1 MEVIKDLVRI
11 KIFREE
17 QAELAMLK
25 AKAKLLSA
33 EDALDN
39 ARKVLRKHK
48 EDCIAREKELYDDLC
63 TRLVLLKDINS
74 VTLDIQLMAE
84 ETTRLDEAVEKS
96 KELRDIASEDL
107 AAAKEVHRDAVQM
120 RQKFTEIKEVI
131 DTEKLAELT
140 RKEDIE
146 MEEVPTKKQFENEDP
161 SDVLEFC

>member
-25 AKAKLLSA
+25 AKTKLLSA
-33 EDALDN
+33 EEALDN
-39 ARKVLRKHK
+39 ARKVLRQHK

-63 TRLVLLKDINS
+63 RRLVLLKDINS
-74 VTLDIQLMAE
+74 VTLDIQLMTE
-84 ETTRLDEAVEKS
+84 ETTRLDEIVEKS
-96 KELRDIASEDL
+96 KELRDVASEDL
-107 AAAKEVHRDAVQM
+107 AAAKAVHRDAVQM

-131 DTEKLAELT
+131 DAEKLAELT

-146 MEEVPTKKQFENEDP
+146 MEEVSTKRQYENEYP
-161 SDVLEFC
+161 SDELEFC